1 MEPVFDAA
9 DEALARWHAAM
20 RDLLAAPKGSPEA
33 VTLRKEVIRLRDEH
47 QALTDEA
54 RQQRSARFNGVWER

>member
-1 MEPVFDAA
+1 
-9 DEALARWHAAM
+9 M
-20 RDLLAAPKGSPEA
+20 RDLLAAAKGSPEA
-33 VTLRKEVIRLRDEH
+33 ATLRKEVIRLRDEH